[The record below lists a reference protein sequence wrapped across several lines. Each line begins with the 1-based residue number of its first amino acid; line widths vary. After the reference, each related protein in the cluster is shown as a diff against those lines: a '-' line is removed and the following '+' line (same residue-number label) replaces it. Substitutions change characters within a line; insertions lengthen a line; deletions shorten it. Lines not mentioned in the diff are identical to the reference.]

1 MKICVIAGRLIRQIA
16 GDKRTLMVMLIAPV
30 LIMTLLYLL
39 LSLALLGLF
48 CVLYAWLTPHRE
60 WQLIRADVPA
70 VALAFGGSLL
80 GFVLPLAGAMRVA
93 VSLTDFLL
101 WAVIALVTQL
111 LAFQLLRLGLPGL
124 PQRLAA
130 NEMASGILAACFAI
144 AVGVLNAAAITG

>member
-1 MKICVIAGRLIRQIA
+1 
-16 GDKRTLMVMLIAPV
+16 MLYAY
-30 LIMTLLYLL
+30 LGGFSAFLLYLL
-39 LSLALLGLF
+39 LALAMLGLF

-60 WQLIRADVPA
+60 WQLIRANVPA
-70 VALAFGGSLL
+70 AALAFGGSLL

-93 VSLTDFLL
+93 VSLVDFLI

-130 NEMASGILAACFAI
+130 NEMASGILAACFAL